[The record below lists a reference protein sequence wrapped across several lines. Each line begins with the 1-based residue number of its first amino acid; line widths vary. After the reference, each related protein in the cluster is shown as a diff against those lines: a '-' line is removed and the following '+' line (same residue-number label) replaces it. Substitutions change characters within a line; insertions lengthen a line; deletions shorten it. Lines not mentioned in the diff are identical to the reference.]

1 MKKILVIGE
10 SCNDIYSYCKTS
22 RLAPEAP
29 VPVIQPISEINV
41 GGMAMNVY
49 QNVKSIGVEVYIL
62 TNSNWKKISK
72 HRFIDDRTNQMFLR
86 VDSNDQEYGRIDFN
100 TIDFS
105 LYDAIIISDYD
116 KGYLFKEDIEFICKN
131 HNYVFLDTKKIL
143 GDWAKLAKY
152 IKINNYEY
160 EASKK
165 SIGDTLYESLI
176 ITLGSQGCQY
186 KNTTYPVPK
195 VDVKDTCGAGDT
207 FIAALVCDFIFS
219 NNIEQSIQFAN
230 KCATQVIQKRGTGK
244 TNLKIQI

>member
-29 VPVIQPISEINV
+29 VPVVQPVSKISV

-49 QNVKSIGVEVYIL
+49 QNVKSIGIEVDIF

-86 VDSNDQEYGRIDFN
+86 VDSNDQEYGRIDLTNINFL
-100 TIDFS
+100 S
-105 LYDAIIISDYD
+105 YDSIIISDYD
-116 KGYLFKEDIEFICKN
+116 KGYLTKEDIEFICKS
-131 HNYVFLDTKKIL
+131 HSYVFLDTKKIL
-143 GDWAKLAKY
+143 GDWAKLAKF

-165 SIGDTLYESLI
+165 YIGNTLYESLI
-176 ITLGSQGCQY
+176 TTLGSKGCQY
-186 KNTTYPVPK
+186 KDTTYSVPE

-207 FIAALVCDFIFS
+207 FIAALVCDFIYS

-230 KCATQVIQKRGTGK
+230 KCSTQVIQKRGTGK

>member
-1 MKKILVIGE
+1 MKILVIGE

-29 VPVIQPISEINV
+29 VPVVQPLNDINI

-49 QNVKSIGVEVYIL
+49 ENIKSLGVEADLI
-62 TNSNWKKISK
+62 TNSNWQNITK

-86 VDSNDQEYGRIDFN
+86 VDSNDQNYGKLNINDLDLDKY
-100 TIDFS
+100 I
-105 LYDAIIISDYD
+105 AIIISDYD
-116 KGYLFKEDIEFICKN
+116 KGYLTKEDIEFICKIHDN
-131 HNYVFLDTKKIL
+131 VFLDTKKIL
-143 GDWAKLAKY
+143 GDWAKLAKF

-160 EASKK
+160 EISKK
-165 SIGDTLYESLI
+165 HISNTLHESLI
-176 ITLGSQGCQY
+176 ITLGSKGCQY
-186 KNTTYPVPK
+186 KDITYLVPE

-219 NNIEQSIQFAN
+219 NNIIHSICFAN

>member
-10 SCNDIYSYCKTS
+10 SCNDLYSYCKTS

-29 VPVIQPISEINV
+29 VPVVQPVSEINV

-49 QNVKSIGVEVYIL
+49 QNVKSIGIEVDIF
-62 TNSNWKKISK
+62 TNSNWEKISK

-86 VDSNDQEYGRIDFN
+86 VDSNDQEYGRIDLTNINFL
-100 TIDFS
+100 

-116 KGYLFKEDIEFICKN
+116 KGYLTKEDIEFICKS

-143 GDWAKLAKY
+143 GDWAKLAKF

-160 EASKK
+160 EASEKY
-165 SIGDTLYESLI
+165 IGDTLYESLI
-176 ITLGSQGCQY
+176 ITLGSKGCQY
-186 KNTTYPVPK
+186 KNTTYSVPE

-230 KCATQVIQKRGTGK
+230 KCSTQVIQKRGTGK

>member
-1 MKKILVIGE
+1 MSKILVIGE

-29 VPVIQPISEINV
+29 VPVVQPVSEINV

-49 QNVKSIGVEVYIL
+49 QNVKSIGVEVDII
-62 TNSNWKKISK
+62 TNNNWKQISK

-86 VDSNDQEYGRIDFN
+86 VDSNDQNYGKIDTS

-105 LYDAIIISDYD
+105 SYSAIIISDYD
-116 KGYLFKEDIEFICKN
+116 KGYLTKEDIEYICNN
-131 HNYVFLDTKKIL
+131 HSYVFLDTKKIL
-143 GDWAKLAKY
+143 GDWAKFAKY

-165 SIGDTLYESLI
+165 YIDDILHESLI
-176 ITLGSQGCQY
+176 ITLGSQGCQH
-186 KNTTYPVPK
+186 KNNIYPVPE

-207 FIAALVCDFIFS
+207 FIAALVCDYMFS
-219 NNIEQSIQFAN
+219 NNIEHSIQFAN